1 MYVHTLMTIWER
13 STEWSTNRVVHSA
26 DWCAVWRFS
35 HCTESEIEWNISRTL
50 LYARVGGYLPAYS
63 SVHHYY
69 YLSAVALFTS
79 ADATTLQWANILVV
93 LHHSGSMSLHNY
105 QAHCLHLSRSSS
117 CTLLSL
123 QDDWWSF
130 SVQQVFSKDDFEMLE
145 LLACSTL
152 RSCTSSLTSHQTKLQ
167 HLHSR
172 SG

>member
-117 CTLLSL
+117 CTLPARWLMKFLGTASL
-123 QDDWWSF
+123 FQRWFWNVGITSMQY
-130 SVQQVFSKDDFEMLE
+130 SQVMHKQPDI
-145 LLACSTL
+145 
-152 RSCTSSLTSHQTKLQ
+152 SSN
-167 HLHSR
+167 
-172 SG
+172 